1 MVAPATPT
9 EPLPPL
15 PREVDDVHIF
25 PNEIQPQREG
35 VVSMIT
41 GFNINVR
48 IYLSYSSLA
57 TAEMAFGIDEIFD
70 WDRQQQ
76 IFAQSLQRC
85 RQILESLP
93 EVLKVQP
100 KSSKDSGLEQQKPY
114 YPPIPEY
121 SGMRDSTMDN
131 YQKPDFHDMRRY
143 EIQKAN
149 IYASHLATRS
159 HLVEKYFLQLDKYQ
173 RSKNQAGAQSTTNAL
188 AAGVDRFVSRTNT
201 SAEALEKAMS
211 EEREQV
217 VKDLLVVLG
226 SIDMVN
232 MEPNGDS
239 FVSLYVYLQNSDF
252 LYQPKADDDAFVF
265 SMSTQ
270 DFFRLNTISPI
281 ASLRFFPAQTQK
293 IRSIASTLL
302 EVPKE
307 RRGSVALQH
316 QGYLYKFLDILSKL
330 ERVSP
335 EASDPSGALDE
346 ESELRLWAD
355 LRDHQ
360 LRFQEQGGVYGF
372 S

>member
-1 MVAPATPT
+1 
-9 EPLPPL
+9 
-15 PREVDDVHIF
+15 
-25 PNEIQPQREG
+25 
-35 VVSMIT
+35 
-41 GFNINVR
+41 
-48 IYLSYSSLA
+48 
-57 TAEMAFGIDEIFD
+57 
-70 WDRQQQ
+70 
-76 IFAQSLQRC
+76 
-85 RQILESLP
+85 
-93 EVLKVQP
+93 
-100 KSSKDSGLEQQKPY
+100 
-114 YPPIPEY
+114 
-121 SGMRDSTMDN
+121 
-131 YQKPDFHDMRRY
+131 
-143 EIQKAN
+143 
-149 IYASHLATRS
+149 
-159 HLVEKYFLQLDKYQ
+159 
-173 RSKNQAGAQSTTNAL
+173 
-188 AAGVDRFVSRTNT
+188 
-201 SAEALEKAMS
+201 
-211 EEREQV
+211 
-217 VKDLLVVLG
+217 
-226 SIDMVN
+226 MVN

-252 LYQPKADDDAFVF
+252 LYQPKADDDTFVF

-316 QGYLYKFLDILSKL
+316 QDYLYKFLDILSKL

>member
-1 MVAPATPT
+1 M
-9 EPLPPL
+9 
-15 PREVDDVHIF
+15 
-25 PNEIQPQREG
+25 
-35 VVSMIT
+35 
-41 GFNINVR
+41 
-48 IYLSYSSLA
+48 
-57 TAEMAFGIDEIFD
+57 
-70 WDRQQQ
+70 
-76 IFAQSLQRC
+76 
-85 RQILESLP
+85 
-93 EVLKVQP
+93 
-100 KSSKDSGLEQQKPY
+100 
-114 YPPIPEY
+114 PEY
-121 SGMRDSTMDN
+121 SGMRDPAADIHHR
-131 YQKPDFHDMRRY
+131 PEAHDLRRY

-173 RSKNQAGAQSTTNAL
+173 RSKNQAGTQSTTNVL
-188 AAGVDRFVSRTNT
+188 AAGIDRFVSGTT
-201 SAEALEKAMS
+201 TDAEALEKTMS

-239 FVSLYVYLQNSDF
+239 F
-252 LYQPKADDDAFVF
+252 
-265 SMSTQ
+265 
-270 DFFRLNTISPI
+270 
-281 ASLRFFPAQTQK
+281 TQK

-307 RRGSVALQH
+307 RRGSVAQQH
-316 QGYLYKFLDILSKL
+316 QDYLYKFLDILSKL

-335 EASDPSGALDE
+335 EASDPSGTLDD

-372 S
+372 A